1 MQTKELK
8 VKVKQIKALQPLYQE
23 EPEQV
28 ETPAELEPESSV
40 PNPFEEKWGKI
51 IDDIL
56 DSKPKKCKNIKKS
69 LLFKRPALVELM
81 IASNKEQ
88 LAAEMYNDTSQ
99 LIKLRCPYCK
109 KIITKSPS
117 TIRKKLTCQ
126 NCKQVLYQEK

>member
-1 MQTKELK
+1 MQTQELK

-23 EPEQV
+23 IEQI
-28 ETPAELEPESSV
+28 ETPADLELSV

-56 DSKPKKCKNIKKS
+56 DTKPKKCRNIKKS
-69 LLFKRPALVELM
+69 LLFKRPALVKLM

-88 LAAEMYNDTSQ
+88 LASEMYNDTSQ
-99 LIKLRCPYCK
+99 LIKMQCPYCGR
-109 KIITKSPS
+109 IITKSPS

-126 NCKQVLYQEK
+126 RCKQILYQENK

>member
-1 MQTKELK
+1 MQTQELK

-28 ETPAELEPESSV
+28 ETPAEPSV
-40 PNPFEEKWGKI
+40 PNPYAEKWGKI

-69 LLFKRPALVELM
+69 LLFKRPALVALM

-88 LAAEMYNDTSQ
+88 LASEMYNDTSQ
-99 LIKLRCPYCK
+99 LIKMQCPYCGQ
-109 KIITKSPS
+109 IITKSPS

-126 NCKQVLYQEK
+126 RCKQILYQEK